1 MISAAVPI
9 ALAFDLV
16 CSGMLRSGPVGLALP
31 EQVGQPFEITYRI
44 DLDSGRW
51 CSDGCETVESVSSVF
66 EGAIVLRDRHDDD
79 GSNVVTVFPAGYR
92 FTDTTIQGETAT
104 LRSGSCRAERFS
116 GFPLNLA

>member
-51 CSDGCETVESVSSVF
+51 CSDGCETVE
-66 EGAIVLRDRHDDD
+66 RK
-79 GSNVVTVFPAGYR
+79 
-92 FTDTTIQGETAT
+92 
-104 LRSGSCRAERFS
+104 RSR
-116 GFPLNLA
+116 